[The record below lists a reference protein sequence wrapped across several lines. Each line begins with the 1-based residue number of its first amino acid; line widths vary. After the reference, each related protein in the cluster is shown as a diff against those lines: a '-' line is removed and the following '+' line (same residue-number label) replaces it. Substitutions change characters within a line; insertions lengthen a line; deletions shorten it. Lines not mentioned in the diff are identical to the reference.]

1 MASRTLTL
9 ALAADIDGLKK
20 GLDDADKVVKKSS
33 DQIIDFGKKAAAAF
47 AVVGAAATAFAISAV
62 KNAAADQAAQRK
74 LEETIRA
81 STNATVEQTKAVG
94 NYINQTSIAIG
105 VTDDELRPALSRLIR
120 STNDVQ
126 KAQDLLNLALD
137 ITAATGKPLE
147 AVTNALGK
155 AYDGNSTSLGRL
167 GLGLDANILKSKDF
181 DVVYNSLTKT
191 FGNFAE
197 NEAQTTEKQFARI
210 KIAVD
215 EAKESIGAALLPVV
229 DRLAAFTLDV
239 LVPNLN
245 ALIAGLVGQNSVE
258 AGITSATQGAYEFGE
273 QLKSTIKFVISIKD
287 ELAILGGI
295 IATVFV
301 ANKIAAFVTAIYT
314 LVTAM
319 KALRTAAAGAGIA
332 AAFATGGTSVGFAAA
347 ALAGI
352 AATYG
357 LSKFAADGDQ
367 TVAGGFGGSGFGNLP
382 SGGFGNLPSGSG
394 AGGSG
399 GFGGGG
405 TGVGGG
411 GTGVGGRSGSGDDS
425 FDALMK
431 KLKSDTDKAKKTVND
446 AIKDSFNLQ
455 NSLILNAANI
465 NANDPDV
472 LRANALAEL
481 TFQARLQDDPE
492 REKLIAER
500 ARLQATTNIY
510 ISGSIDPEGTARAV
524 AKALNDSAARSTPSL
539 VGTTVGR

>member
-20 GLDDADKVVKKSS
+20 GLDNADKVVKQSS

-120 STNDVQ
+120 STNDVE
-126 KAQDLLNLALD
+126 KAQELLNLALD

-167 GLGLDANILKSKDF
+167 GLGLDQSVLKSKDF
-181 DVVYNSLTKT
+181 NSIYETLTKT

-197 NEAQTTEKQFARI
+197 NEALTTEKQFARI

-229 DRLAAFTLDV
+229 DRLAKFTLDV

-258 AGITSATQGAYEFGE
+258 AGISSATQGAYEFGE

-287 ELAILGGI
+287 ELLILGGI
-295 IATVFV
+295 IGTVFV
-301 ANKIAAFVTAIYT
+301 AGKVIAFATAIGT

-319 KALRTAAAGAGIA
+319 KTLRTAAAGAGVA
-332 AAFATGGTSVGFAAA
+332 TAFATGGVSVGLAAA
-347 ALAGI
+347 ALSAV
-352 AATYG
+352 AVTYG
-357 LSKFAADGDQ
+357 LSKFAAEGDQ
-367 TVAGGFGGSGFGNLP
+367 EVAGGFGGGGFANLP
-382 SGGFGNLPSGSG
+382 SGGFGGVPSGGG
-394 AGGSG
+394 AGGAS

-405 TGVGGG
+405 TGGGAG
-411 GTGVGGRSGSGDDS
+411 GAAGGVGTITGARSLTDL
-425 FDALMK
+425 AN
-431 KLKSDTDKAKKTVND
+431 KLVAVQDKITDVTFATLTGGISKSAAQKQLDQ
-446 AIKDSFNLQ
+446 LQ
-455 NSLILNAANI
+455 AEFRVLEKQANTLAANPQILI
-465 NANDPDV
+465 NVSAID
-472 LRANALAEL
+472 AEG
-481 TFQARLQDDPE
+481 A
-492 REKLIAER
+492 
-500 ARLQATTNIY
+500 
-510 ISGSIDPEGTARAV
+510 ARAV
-524 AKALNDSAARSTPSL
+524 SKALNDSAARSTPTLSYQTIREKA
-539 VGTTVGR
+539 G

>member
-33 DQIIDFGKKAAAAF
+33 DQMIDFGKKAAAAF

-120 STNDVQ
+120 STNDVE
-126 KAQDLLNLALD
+126 KAQELLNLALD

-155 AYDGNSTSLGRL
+155 AYDGNATSLGRL
-167 GLGLDANILKSKDF
+167 GLGLDASVLKSKDF
-181 DVVYNSLTKT
+181 NSIYETLTKT

-197 NEAQTTEKQFARI
+197 NEALTTEKQFARI

-258 AGITSATQGAYEFGE
+258 AGITSATEGAYKFGE

-287 ELAILGGI
+287 ELMVLGGVI
-295 IATVFV
+295 VTVFAV
-301 ANKIAAFVTAIYT
+301 NKVIAFATAIGT

-319 KALRTAAAGAGIA
+319 KALRTAAAGAA
-332 AAFATGGTSVGFAAA
+332 VASAFATGGVSVGAAAA
-347 ALAGI
+347 ALSAIG
-352 AATYG
+352 ATYA
-357 LSKFAADGDQ
+357 LSKFAAGGDVGD
-367 TVAGGFGGSGFGNLP
+367 TGAAANVGGFSGIPELGSFTGGMGGTGRGFGN
-382 SGGFGNLPSGSG
+382 GGT
-394 AGGSG
+394 A
-399 GFGGGG
+399 GGG
-405 TGVGGG
+405 TAGG
-411 GTGVGGRSGSGDDS
+411 GTAGSRTS
-425 FDALMK
+425 S
-431 KLKSDTDKAKKTVND
+431 KLPTDKTFTELKRIAD
-446 AIKDSFNLQ
+446 Q
-455 NSLILNAANI
+455 NAQN
-465 NANDPDV
+465 
-472 LRANALAEL
+472 
-481 TFQARLQDDPE
+481 QARLDVLNNIILANAMPDEDQLRAQRLAALTVAAMRSEDPTAFG
-492 REKLIAER
+492 I
-500 ARLQATTNIY
+500 TNITVNALD
-510 ISGSIDPEGTARAV
+510 SETAARAV
-524 AKALNDSAARSTPSL
+524 AKVLNDSAARSTPALSYQTIREKA
-539 VGTTVGR
+539 G

>member
-20 GLDDADKVVKKSS
+20 GLDNADKVVKQSS
-33 DQIIDFGKKAAAAF
+33 DQIVDFGKKAAAAF

-120 STNDVQ
+120 STNDVE
-126 KAQDLLNLALD
+126 KAQELLNLALD

-167 GLGLDANILKSKDF
+167 GLGLDQSVLKSKDF
-181 DVVYNSLTKT
+181 NSIYQTLTKT

-197 NEAQTTEKQFARI
+197 NEALTTEKQFARI

-229 DRLAAFTLDV
+229 DRLAKFTLDV

-258 AGITSATQGAYEFGE
+258 AGISSATQGAYEFGE

-287 ELAILGGI
+287 ELLVLGGI
-295 IATVFV
+295 IGTVFV
-301 ANKIAAFVTAIYT
+301 AGKVIAFATAIGT

-319 KALRTAAAGAGIA
+319 KTLRTAAAGAGVA
-332 AAFATGGTSVGFAAA
+332 TAFATGGVSVGLATA
-347 ALAGI
+347 ALAAV

-357 LSKFAADGDQ
+357 LSKFAAEGDQ
-367 TVAGGFGGSGFGNLP
+367 EVAGGFGGGGFANLP
-382 SGGFGNLPSGSG
+382 SGGFSGVPSGGG
-394 AGGSG
+394 AGGFTG
-399 GFGGGG
+399 GATGGG
-405 TGVGGG
+405 TGA
-411 GTGVGGRSGSGDDS
+411 GTGAGAGIGAVTGARSLTDLANKLVAVQDKITDVTFATLTGGIS
-425 FDALMK
+425 
-431 KLKSDTDKAKKTVND
+431 KATAQKQLD
-446 AIKDSFNLQ
+446 Q
-455 NSLILNAANI
+455 
-465 NANDPDV
+465 
-472 LRANALAEL
+472 
-481 TFQARLQDDPE
+481 
-492 REKLIAER
+492 
-500 ARLQATTNIY
+500 LQAEFRVLEKQATALQKNPQIL
-510 ISGSIDPEGTARAV
+510 INVSAIDAEGAARAV
-524 AKALNDSAARSTPSL
+524 SKALNDSAARSTPTLSYQTIREKA
-539 VGTTVGR
+539 G

>member
-167 GLGLDANILKSKDF
+167 GLGLDQSVLKSKDF
-181 DVVYNSLTKT
+181 NSIYQTLTKT

-197 NEAQTTEKQFARI
+197 NEALTTEKQFARI

-229 DRLAAFTLDV
+229 DRLAKFTLDV

-258 AGITSATQGAYEFGE
+258 AGITAATQGAYEFGE

-287 ELAILGGI
+287 ELLLLGGVI
-295 IATVFV
+295 GTVFAV
-301 ANKIAAFVTAIYT
+301 SKVIAFATAIGT

-319 KALRTAAAGAGIA
+319 KTLRTAAAGAGVA
-332 AAFATGGTSVGFAAA
+332 VAFATGGTSVGLAAA
-347 ALAGI
+347 ALAAV

-357 LSKFAADGDQ
+357 LSKFAAEGDAE
-367 TVAGGFGGSGFGNLP
+367 VAGGFGGGGFANLP
-382 SGGFGNLPSGSG
+382 SGGFSGVPSGGGGG
-394 AGGSG
+394 AGGAGGGGAGGGG
-399 GFGGGG
+399 GFGGGAG
-405 TGVGGG
+405 GGVGTIAGATSLTDLANKLVAVQDKITDVTFATLTGG
-411 GTGVGGRSGSGDDS
+411 IS
-425 FDALMK
+425 
-431 KLKSDTDKAKKTVND
+431 KSTAQKQLD
-446 AIKDSFNLQ
+446 Q
-455 NSLILNAANI
+455 
-465 NANDPDV
+465 
-472 LRANALAEL
+472 
-481 TFQARLQDDPE
+481 
-492 REKLIAER
+492 
-500 ARLQATTNIY
+500 LQAEFRVLEKQATALQKNPQIL
-510 ISGSIDPEGTARAV
+510 INVSAIDAEGAARAV
-524 AKALNDSAARSTPSL
+524 SKALNESAARSTPAL
-539 VGTTVGR
+539 DYAAIRAKAG

>member
-147 AVTNALGK
+147 AVSNALGK
-155 AYDGNSTSLGRL
+155 AYDGNATSLGRL

-197 NEAQTTEKQFARI
+197 NEALTTEKQFARI

-229 DRLAAFTLDV
+229 DRLAKFTLDV

-258 AGITSATQGAYEFGE
+258 AGITSATEGAYQFGE

-287 ELAILGGI
+287 ELIVLGAV
-295 IATVFV
+295 IASVFV
-301 ANKIAAFVTAIYT
+301 VNKVIAFATAIMT

-319 KALRTAAAGAGIA
+319 KALRTAAAGAA
-332 AAFATGGTSVGFAAA
+332 VASAFATGGVSVGAAAA
-347 ALAGI
+347 ALSAIG
-352 AATYG
+352 ATYA
-357 LSKFAADGDQ
+357 LSKFAAGGDAESP
-367 TVAGGFGGSGFGNLP
+367 TGFGGGGFANLP
-382 SGGFGNLPSGSG
+382 SGGFAAGGVGGTVGGGFGDAGLGG
-394 AGGSG
+394 ATGRGSG
-399 GFGGGG
+399 GGGAE
-405 TGVGGG
+405 T
-411 GTGVGGRSGSGDDS
+411 TYEKTLSGLKKTFDQLKKIGDDQKKVQAQLDIANNIIFANAMPDEDQLRAQRLAAITAEHLRRDDPSS
-425 FDALMK
+425 FGNINI
-431 KLKSDTDKAKKTVND
+431 TVN
-446 AIKDSFNLQ
+446 AID
-455 NSLILNAANI
+455 
-465 NANDPDV
+465 
-472 LRANALAEL
+472 
-481 TFQARLQDDPE
+481 
-492 REKLIAER
+492 
-500 ARLQATTNIY
+500 
-510 ISGSIDPEGTARAV
+510 GEGAARAV
-524 AKALNDSAARSTPSL
+524 AKVLNDSAARSTPSL

>member
-1 MASRTLTL
+1 MATGNRTLKLSIL
-9 ALAADIDGLKK
+9 ADVDELKK
-20 GLDDADKVVKKSS
+20 SLSSANKEVESSADKIV
-33 DQIIDFGKKAAAAF
+33 DFGKKAAAAF

-120 STNDVQ
+120 STNDVE
-126 KAQDLLNLALD
+126 KAQELLNLALD

-155 AYDGNSTSLGRL
+155 AYDGNATSLGRL
-167 GLGLDANILKSKDF
+167 GLGLDQSVLKSKDF
-181 DVVYNSLTKT
+181 NTIYETLTKT

-197 NEAQTTEKQFARI
+197 NEALTTEKQFARI

-229 DRLAAFTLDV
+229 DRLAKFTLDV

-301 ANKIAAFVTAIYT
+301 ANKIAAFVTAIGT
-314 LVTAM
+314 LVAAM
-319 KALRTAAAGAGIA
+319 KTLRTAAAGAGVA
-332 AAFATGGTSVGFAAA
+332 TAFATGGASVGTAAA
-347 ALAGI
+347 ALA
-352 AATYG
+352 AVAVTYG
-357 LSKFAADGDQ
+357 LSQFARGADETGAGGSSFEYGAGNPQ
-367 TVAGGFGGSGFGNLP
+367 FGLGMGGAGGGFGG
-382 SGGFGNLPSGSG
+382 
-394 AGGSG
+394 AG

-405 TGVGGG
+405 GGVGGG
-411 GTGVGGRSGSGDDS
+411 GGGQGTTAAGATS
-425 FDALMK
+425 
-431 KLKSDTDKAKKTVND
+431 LK
-446 AIKDSFNLQ
+446 NLADR
-455 NSLILNAANI
+455 LIRI
-465 NANDPDV
+465 QDQFS
-472 LRANALAEL
+472 EL
-481 TFQARLQDDPE
+481 TFQVATDGISKKAAQSEFNKLTAE
-492 REKLIAER
+492 FNVLEK
-500 ARLQATTNIY
+500 QANALVAQQPIGTPFGQAGGNTTNIY
-510 ISGSIDPEGTARAV
+510 VSGAIDPEGTARAV
-524 AKALNDSAARSTPSL
+524 ATTLNSQAARSVTAL
-539 VGTTVGR
+539 RDR